1 MTQLKKYHE
10 YKSVIIIISLDLVL
24 SHFNFLCNVLF
35 RNQLTSEWTKCN
47 DQRKQFLFEQT
58 FIINEASNYH
68 RMNQHQHQRQR
79 QI

>member
-10 YKSVIIIISLDLVL
+10 YKRVVFIINLYLVL

-35 RNQLTSEWTKCN
+35 RNQLTSECTKCN
-47 DQRKQFLFEQT
+47 DQRKQSLFEQT
-58 FIINEASNYH
+58 SIITETSKYH
-68 RMNQHQHQRQR
+68 RMNQRQR